1 MQTIVAALI
10 YLGLIQSPAAT
21 TATADQ
27 TTVSSSTISVDGTPV
42 IIDIQ
47 EF

>member
-1 MQTIVAALI
+1 MQTIVSVLL
-10 YLGLIQSPAAT
+10 YLGLIQSPSQVT
-21 TATADQ
+21 TSADQ
-27 TTVSSSTISVDGTPV
+27 TTVSASTSVDGTPV

>member
-10 YLGLIQSPAAT
+10 YLGLMQSPTSAT
-21 TATADQ
+21 TTTTQ
-27 TTVSSSTISVDGTPV
+27 TTVSSSTSVDGTPV